1 MADTNQPL
9 TFDANKI
16 AVWSIILAVLLAF
29 LVAAKAFLIPLAIA
43 FLVWGLLDAIR
54 DFLLIKMP
62 SRIPKRRA
70 IATIVALLVI
80 AAANLLVVNIIAGQL
95 DQLSQVL
102 PAYQQKFA
110 EAMASLAQ
118 SFGIE
123 ELPSVEALIEKLDMG
138 ATLSMVGGTF
148 GSLVGNTGLVL
159 IYLGF
164 IMAEEKSID
173 DKLGKLSDDPG
184 KSERLV
190 KLASEINAK
199 IQSYIGMK
207 TAISLL
213 TGVISYLLLRGVGV
227 DFAAL
232 WGLLLFLLNFI
243 PNIGSLLG
251 VAFPALMTLLQFDG
265 VTTFFIVAA
274 GLSVV
279 QFFIGNIL
287 EPAYMGRSLNLSP
300 LGILLSLSM
309 WGAIWGLPG
318 MLLSVPLMVVGAI
331 ICAHFEG
338 LRWIAVLLSADGRIG
353 APSNDPKNFS

>member
-1 MADTNQPL
+1 MADINQPL

-16 AVWSIILAVLLAF
+16 AVWSIILAVMLAF
-29 LVAAKAFLIPLAIA
+29 LVVARALLIPLAIA
-43 FLVWGLLDAIR
+43 FLLWGLLDAIR
-54 DFLLIKMP
+54 EFLLKKMP
-62 SRIPKRRA
+62 SRVPTPRA
-70 IATIVALLVI
+70 VATIVAVLVI
-80 AAANLLVVNIIAGQL
+80 AAANFLVISIIAGQL
-95 DQLSQVL
+95 DDLSQVL

-110 EAMASLAQ
+110 DAIASLAQ

-123 ELPSVEALIEKLDMG
+123 ELPSVEALLEKLDMG
-138 ATLSMVGGTF
+138 ATLSLVGETF
-148 GSLVGNTGLVL
+148 GSLLGNIGLIL

-173 DKLGKLSDDPG
+173 DKLGKLSDDPA

-199 IQSYIGMK
+199 IQSYLGMK

-213 TGVISYLLLRGVGV
+213 TGVISYLLLRGVGI

-232 WGLLLFLLNFI
+232 WGLLIFLLNFI
-243 PNIGSLLG
+243 PNIGSMLG
-251 VAFPALMTLLQFDG
+251 VVFPALMALLQFDG

-279 QFFIGNIL
+279 QFFIGNII

-318 MLLSVPLMVVGAI
+318 MLLSVPLMVVIAI

-338 LRWIAVLLSADGRIG
+338 LRWIAVLLSADGRIDG
-353 APSNDPKNFS
+353 PEQ